1 VATSK
6 GRSNVQRCSFC
17 GRDQNEIRRLIAG
30 PDGVFICDECV
41 GLCQEVLEEDG
52 IQSGAGLQAESAPKW
67 NLIPP
72 KEILTQLDEWV
83 VGQTRAKKV
92 LSVAVYNH
100 YKRIAAPGSP
110 TAEPRV
116 DGRVESH
123 EEKYLNAESRAA
135 ESRPAQSRAD
145 DRIGGDGGSDIELEK
160 SNILLIGPT
169 GCGKT
174 LLARTLARILD
185 VPFTIADATGLTEA
199 GYVGEDVENILVQ
212 LLQAADWD
220 VERAGVGIVYIDEI
234 DKIAR
239 KSGDNPSITRDVSG
253 EGVLQA
259 LLKIVEGTVANVP
272 PQGGRKHPGQEFI
285 RLDTQNI
292 LFICGGAF
300 SGLEDVVA
308 QRVGVKGRVGFQTP
322 GEPALAKDTR
332 TAALLQQVISDD
344 LLRYGMIPEFVGR
357 LPVTVSVE
365 PLDEDALVGVLTE
378 PKNAIAKQFKRLF
391 ELDGVELVFT
401 PEALRAAAR
410 EAMKLKTGARGLRT
424 IIEQVLLDVMYEV
437 PSHPDVVKCVVNAEC
452 ITRNAPPLLLL
463 ESGQALS
470 WGEAETAREKT
481 A

>member
-6 GRSNVQRCSFC
+6 GRSSVQRCSFC

-41 GLCQEVLEEDG
+41 GLCLEVLEEDG
-52 IQSGAGLQAESAPKW
+52 IVAAAGQSAESGPKW
-67 NLIPP
+67 NLVPP
-72 KEILTQLDEWV
+72 KEILAHLDEYV

-100 YKRIAAPGSP
+100 YKRIAAPKSS
-110 TAEPRV
+110 
-116 DGRVESH
+116 VE
-123 EEKYLNAESRAA
+123 KGQ
-135 ESRPAQSRAD
+135 PP
-145 DRIGGDGGSDIELEK
+145 SDVELEK

-220 VERAGVGIVYIDEI
+220 VERAAVGIIYIDEI

-253 EGVLQA
+253 EGVQQA

-300 SGLEDVVA
+300 SGLDDVVA
-308 QRVGVKGRVGFQTP
+308 QRVGVKGRVGFQAP
-322 GEPALAKDTR
+322 GEVTLSRDAR
-332 TAALLQQVISDD
+332 TVALLQQVISDD
-344 LLRYGMIPEFVGR
+344 LLCYGMIPEFVGR

-365 PLDEDALVGVLTE
+365 PLDEDTLVAVLTE

-391 ELDGVELVFT
+391 ELDGVELVLT

-424 IIEQVLLDVMYEV
+424 IIEQALLEVMYEI
-437 PSHPDVVKCVVNAEC
+437 PSHTDVEKCVVNAEC
-452 ITRNAPPLLLL
+452 ITRNSPPLLLL
-463 ESGQALS
+463 QGGQALS
-470 WGEAETAREKT
+470 WGDAETNREKT